1 MNSGHVS
8 QQSSQASSR
17 MQSPLIV
24 KTIPRHPF
32 AYSVRKFINK
42 IPPIIKYGVPGVA
55 IGGLAPYIYQAA
67 KNHLQSKCLRLLGSR
82 NKFNKLTNSINET
95 QQTKTNMPSPPSP
108 HATSLRESTASP
120 SETPIPRS
128 TYDPSHPR
136 TGYRFHAPFD

>member
-55 IGGLAPYIYQAA
+55 IGGLAPYVYQVA

-95 QQTKTNMPSPPSP
+95 QQAKTNMPSPP
-108 HATSLRESTASP
+108 SP

-136 TGYRFHAPFD
+136 TGYRYHAPFD

>member
-32 AYSVRKFINK
+32 TYSFRKFINK
-42 IPPIIKYGVPGVA
+42 IPPIIRYGVPIVA
-55 IGGLAPYIYQAA
+55 IDRLAPYVYQAM
-67 KNHLQSKCLRLLGSR
+67 KNKY
-82 NKFNKLTNSINET
+82 NKLTNSINET
-95 QQTKTNMPSPPSP
+95 QQTKTDMPAP

-128 TYDPSHPR
+128 TYNPLHPR
-136 TGYRFHAPFD
+136 TGYRYHAPFD

>member
-32 AYSVRKFINK
+32 LYSIRKFINK
-42 IPPIIKYGVPGVA
+42 IPPIIRYGVPIVA
-55 IGGLAPYIYQAA
+55 IDRLAPYVYQAM
-67 KNHLQSKCLRLLGSR
+67 KNKY
-82 NKFNKLTNSINET
+82 NKLTNSINET
-95 QQTKTNMPSPPSP
+95 QQTKTDMP
-108 HATSLRESTASP
+108 ATPAP

-128 TYDPSHPR
+128 TYNPLHPR
-136 TGYRFHAPFD
+136 TGYRYHAPFD

>member
-55 IGGLAPYIYQAA
+55 IGGLAPYIYQVA
-67 KNHLQSKCLRLLGSR
+67 KS
-82 NKFNKLTNSINET
+82 KFNKLTNSINET
-95 QQTKTNMPSPPSP
+95 QQTKTNMPTPN
-108 HATSLRESTASP
+108 
-120 SETPIPRS
+120 ETPIPRS

>member
-55 IGGLAPYIYQAA
+55 IGGLAPYIYQVA

-82 NKFNKLTNSINET
+82 NKFNELTNSINET
-95 QQTKTNMPSPPSP
+95 QQTKTNMPSPQSPPSP
-108 HATSLRESTASP
+108 I
-120 SETPIPRS
+120 ETPIPRS